1 MNFKSVVDPEKNED
15 INYINFNQDFSCFMV
30 GTENGYKVF
39 NTLPLLELKNFESQK
54 LEGSD
59 TTNSNS
65 NITTSNTSSQNNI
78 NNINIE
84 SYNNSGRN
92 NNNGNNTLQNSN
104 KLNSITQG
112 FKNLNLRNGSFQQ
125 KIKSNSI
132 LEARKNLK
140 TRTSITNI
148 NNNRNLDNS
157 SNSNNTSSNSNN
169 NNIKIPNINN
179 CPGLIIVEGLYHS
192 NLLAIVGKDIN
203 SYFSP
208 NKVFLCDMASDTII
222 AEIQYEVEVK
232 AVRITEYGLIV
243 VLPTQTFIYD
253 GHVHPKCI
261 HMIETCYNEKG
272 LVAVATI
279 KKKDRNGITIVLPGK
294 IQGEIQLLNLQY
306 KEKQYNDETG
316 RTTPTTPTPMNYSFS
331 SGGNDRIRRPMTG
344 VGVGVSSS
352 SFSNSIIP
360 TFSKIRAHK
369 STLSCLA
376 ISPNGELVASA
387 SEQGTIIRIFN
398 LESRQKIHEF
408 RRGTDKA
415 QIYSINFNKNCTK
428 ICVSS
433 NKGTIHI
440 FNLDENSS
448 LYILQQQQQLSNDL
462 DRNSLG
468 YPDTYSTTTMT
479 HYEKKHLQQQQPLSI
494 YSLSQKIVPKY
505 FIERSWAQFRLPLSN
520 ICTFVDNFSSPTT
533 TTTTSENGK
542 SEPNN
547 KVELMALC
555 SNGYVYRF
563 TCITTIKTS
572 TFHSNIN
579 SNSSKNDDPMDSLH
593 QSHRIQKKKFYI
605 TKNEESED
613 EDDEDNDIIENFYN
627 EDYIK
632 DYTNSYE

>member
-1 MNFKSVVDPEKNED
+1 M
-15 INYINFNQDFSCFMV
+15 
-30 GTENGYKVF
+30 
-39 NTLPLLELKNFESQK
+39 
-54 LEGSD
+54 
-59 TTNSNS
+59 
-65 NITTSNTSSQNNI
+65 
-78 NNINIE
+78 
-84 SYNNSGRN
+84 
-92 NNNGNNTLQNSN
+92 
-104 KLNSITQG
+104 
-112 FKNLNLRNGSFQQ
+112 
-125 KIKSNSI
+125 
-132 LEARKNLK
+132 
-140 TRTSITNI
+140 
-148 NNNRNLDNS
+148 
-157 SNSNNTSSNSNN
+157 
-169 NNIKIPNINN
+169 
-179 CPGLIIVEGLYHS
+179 
-192 NLLAIVGKDIN
+192 
-203 SYFSP
+203 
-208 NKVFLCDMASDTII
+208 
-222 AEIQYEVEVK
+222 
-232 AVRITEYGLIV
+232 

-440 FNLDENSS
+440 FNLDGK
-448 LYILQQQQQLSNDL
+448 L
-462 DRNSLG
+462 
-468 YPDTYSTTTMT
+468 
-479 HYEKKHLQQQQPLSI
+479 
-494 YSLSQKIVPKY
+494 KI
-505 FIERSWAQFRLPLSN
+505 
-520 ICTFVDNFSSPTT
+520 
-533 TTTTSENGK
+533 
-542 SEPNN
+542 
-547 KVELMALC
+547 
-555 SNGYVYRF
+555 
-563 TCITTIKTS
+563 
-572 TFHSNIN
+572 
-579 SNSSKNDDPMDSLH
+579 
-593 QSHRIQKKKFYI
+593 
-605 TKNEESED
+605 
-613 EDDEDNDIIENFYN
+613 
-627 EDYIK
+627 
-632 DYTNSYE
+632 